1 MQSDET
7 GRSCVQISVRRP
19 VQRVPTRP
27 GSFQCGDKCVVPVGG
42 PTGDNE
48 PVLVQ
53 DAVERGNLGV
63 GGDMVDISLGS
74 ARRWTPL
81 HNASMPGD
89 LELNLARP
97 TWPLAL
103 VAARIW
109 IIGRGIEDGD

>member
-1 MQSDET
+1 
-7 GRSCVQISVRRP
+7 
-19 VQRVPTRP
+19 
-27 GSFQCGDKCVVPVGG
+27 
-42 PTGDNE
+42 
-48 PVLVQ
+48 
-53 DAVERGNLGV
+53 
-63 GGDMVDISLGS
+63 MVDISLGS

-81 HNASMPGD
+81 HSASMPGD